1 MIARC
6 DAVENYM
13 FLRDSQLMYWIV
25 IWGGSQE
32 FYIFRTGSRLK
43 NLTPNNRQHKG
54 MTNSEMEMCINQL
67 VDQVS
72 ARSTHV
78 PITGNSK
85 VLPDTIPSPTHVT
98 SPSAGPFNSSKP
110 IINHKLYSEAISAR
124 HL

>member
-54 MTNSEMEMCINQL
+54 MTNSEMEMCIRKETIYL
-67 VDQVS
+67 EAAFLEDEMSTTLRV
-72 ARSTHV
+72 RSSGST
-78 PITGNSK
+78 
-85 VLPDTIPSPTHVT
+85 
-98 SPSAGPFNSSKP
+98 F
-110 IINHKLYSEAISAR
+110 R
-124 HL
+124 